1 MGNRKE
7 WQVLGSTES
16 RLYGSADDSLPDTL
30 AAGLA
35 GVDDVA
41 LCAVVRADA
50 DSVRGRAA
58 FAELYGRHREA
69 VIAQAYTMTRDWGRA
84 EDLTAETFARVLRA
98 LAGGNGPQESVLGY
112 ILVALRGEASRA
124 AELAAESVPVAPET
138 IGEFLD
144 VAPDFVAELSERDQI
159 VRAFVTLPSETRQIL
174 WAVDVEGLTSTDAA
188 EHLGTTAGALRVSVH
203 RARKRL
209 ATSYLQQYVEVSDPT
224 CLPFAQR
231 LASLARQ
238 SLGTRESAEVSA
250 HLAGCAA
257 CTAQLARLRSLAQQL
272 RVWVGP
278 LLIGGSV
285 GGITTAAGSGSAPAA
300 MAASAEAG
308 PPHAA
313 PAAGGGPASAAPAQ
327 TAQRFAVW
335 ASLAAGVGLVIWGM
349 FLMIPQAP
357 EAFPEDP
364 GVQEPAAHEPAARE
378 RPSAPAPSTA
388 PDGDGV
394 GTTDRTGPAPTD
406 SPRTGGAAVEGD
418 DDTPNWFLQE

>member
-7 WQVLGSTES
+7 WQDLRSTES
-16 RLYGSADDSLPDTL
+16 RLHSSADDSLPDTL
-30 AAGLA
+30 AAELA
-35 GVDDVA
+35 GVGDVA
-41 LCAVVRADA
+41 LCAVVRSDA

-69 VIAQAYTMTRDWGRA
+69 VTAQAYTMTRDWGRA

-138 IGEFLD
+138 IADFLD

-159 VRAFVTLPSETRQIL
+159 VRAFVALPAETRQIL
-174 WAVDVEGLTSTDAA
+174 WAVDVEGLTSSDAA
-188 EHLGTTAGALRVSVH
+188 EHLGTTTGALRVSVH

-224 CLPFAQR
+224 CLPFARR
-231 LASLARQ
+231 LASLARH
-238 SLGTRESAEVSA
+238 SLGTRESTEVSA

-278 LLIGGSV
+278 LLIGGSI
-285 GGITTAAGSGSAPAA
+285 GGIATAAGSGSAPAA
-300 MAASAEAG
+300 TAASGEAVRH
-308 PPHAA
+308 PA
-313 PAAGGGPASAAPAQ
+313 PAAGGDPASAAPAQ
-327 TAQRFAVW
+327 TAQRFVVW

-378 RPSAPAPSTA
+378 RPSAPAPSAA
-388 PDGDGV
+388 PDGDGA
-394 GTTDRTGPAPTD
+394 GTTDRTDPAPTG
-406 SPRTGGAAVEGD
+406 SPRTGGAVVEGD